1 VNHFGDEHPPGADAR
16 PYLPTEIDHPYQPD
30 ENAPGHSPAADAHGY
45 GLASD
50 APGYSPAADA
60 RGFLQTEIEQPGPPQ
75 DGGSGYQATYTG
87 TGEPAPPY
95 SPGRTGSHTPG
106 HAAPGGL
113 TRYGPGVPATPA
125 ASAPHAAERIW
136 RSGHAD
142 QSSRRPSRRP
152 GRWRSRAGTALTV
165 ILLAA
170 SAVVLFM
177 RFHHAPFHVTGVAIA
192 PPTRNG
198 CGVDV
203 TAEVSTNGAA
213 GTVSYQWL
221 FRPEGQAPQPLSKPV
236 AAGQNAV
243 YVTVAVQG
251 SGHGTASRTVT
262 LQVLGPDVRSASIP
276 VTLRC

>member
-1 VNHFGDEHPPGADAR
+1 MNHFGDEHPPGGDAR
-16 PYLPTEIDHPYQPD
+16 PYLPTEIEFPGLPD
-30 ENAPGHSPAADAHGY
+30 ENTRGYPPAAQARRY
-45 GLASD
+45 
-50 APGYSPAADA
+50 PPAADA
-60 RGFLQTEIEQPGPPQ
+60 RAYLPTEIEQPYPSP
-75 DGGSGYQATYTG
+75 DSGSAYQPTYTG
-87 TGEPAPPY
+87 PGEPVPPY
-95 SPGRTGSHTPG
+95 SGGHTGPHAPG
-106 HAAPGGL
+106 HDGL
-113 TRYGPGVPATPA
+113 DGLSRYGPGVPVTPA

-136 RSGHAD
+136 RSSRAD
-142 QSSRRPSRRP
+142 RPSRRP
-152 GRWRSRAGTALTV
+152 GRGQGRWRRGAGAALTA

-177 RFHHAPFHVTGVAIA
+177 RFHHAPFHVTGVTIA
-192 PPTRNG
+192 PPARNG

-221 FRPEGQAPQPLSKPV
+221 FQPDGQPPQPLSKPV
-236 AAGQNAV
+236 AAGQDAV

-262 LQVLGPDVRSASIP
+262 LQVLGPDVRSGSIP